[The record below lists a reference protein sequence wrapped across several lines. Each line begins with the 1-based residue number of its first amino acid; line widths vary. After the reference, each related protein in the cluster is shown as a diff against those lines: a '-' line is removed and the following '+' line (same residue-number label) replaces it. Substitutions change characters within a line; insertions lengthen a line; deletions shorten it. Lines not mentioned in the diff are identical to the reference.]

1 MDKTPSFTR
10 ENTSGADHSA
20 SIDLTMDDYEG
31 DSATA
36 SSMESHYGRMALK
49 RRLSISLTESM
60 MDPEEDGLHSAR
72 TRPSWS
78 FGRISKPNIFPRQ
91 KPVPPSL
98 SHGDIL
104 TIQSSHKRLRNEFA
118 SSNKQAVTGA
128 SIRNL
133 GVSRASSLHQADTE
147 DVQMLDGKPSN
158 FNSPAQMLRANSI
171 SITPR
176 RSSTHNLSAGNRMPL
191 TSGTGTSE
199 DEWGGIEIDRLYPLR
214 RSGSER
220 GRTTIPPGTEV
231 IDLEEAT
238 GNAIQDDRRFD
249 RFESDYLTDAEYE
262 IFLRS
267 ERRNSGQ
274 DSDSEVIEVD
284 DAKLIAN
291 LKRINLQG
299 RAGSTASKIFPL
311 PQVQHRNRTYKAG
324 KCVELNDGSFLR
336 IKSIHKDTSGEI
348 LLVGDLLLRT
358 NFQGPRMPKR
368 RNELVWVIMTNDLTD
383 DSKSSTT
390 MNLNSV
396 KCIRKVRFTNQR
408 YEKLNTTKHENALK
422 NKYDDV
428 NFGESFC
435 RIRRT
440 QIISDNGRK
449 VIEESIE
456 LIEESE
462 ADAGDRIDASK
473 LRDDW
478 RGVRTILGGSSSQ
491 TYQLITLDEGVS
503 GGADSIR
510 VQKHTYGEAF
520 CGAGGSSRGAVMAGL
535 KVKWAFDC
543 DRDAVVTYRANYD
556 SAGTQCYE
564 ETVAE
569 FLDRISRLPIHQQ
582 QEFMVDILH
591 ISPPCQ
597 PFSPAHTIE
606 NVEKDAKNRA
616 ALCSVLHLIQV
627 IKPRVVTIEETEG
640 LLSRHDEWFSTLI
653 HIFVYVGYSVRWKA
667 LRCEEYGVPQMRRRL
682 FLIASAPGEKPPQIA
697 KPTHGVGGADL
708 VTIRDSISNIPRAA
722 TAQKQLPTTRGVW
735 PKPSYSART
744 LCRTLTCGG
753 GPPHP
758 SGRRNFTLRELA
770 SLQTFP
776 WFHLFPVSGIT
787 IGRRQVGNAVP
798 PLMAKTLYEEI
809 IRTLQETDGVRGR
822 N

>member
-1 MDKTPSFTR
+1 MDKTLSSTH
-10 ENTSGADHSA
+10 ENTPGEGHSS
-20 SIDLTMDDYEG
+20 SIDLTMMDYED

-36 SSMESHYGRMALK
+36 SDVGSHYRCKAVK
-49 RRLSISLTESM
+49 RRLSISLTDSM
-60 MDPEEDGLHSAR
+60 MNFAEEVLHSTR
-72 TRPSWS
+72 IRPSWS
-78 FGRISKPNIFPRQ
+78 FGRISKPNISPRQ
-91 KPVPPSL
+91 KSVTPSL
-98 SHGDIL
+98 SHSDSMAIL
-104 TIQSSHKRLRNEFA
+104 PSHKRLRNEFA
-118 SSNKQAVTGA
+118 SSNKQALTGA

-158 FNSPAQMLRANSI
+158 FNSPAQMLRPNSI
-171 SITPR
+171 SLTPR
-176 RSSTHNLSAGNRMPL
+176 RSSTRNLSAGNRMPL
-191 TSGTGTSE
+191 ESGTGTSE
-199 DEWGGIEIDRLYPLR
+199 DRWGGIKIDRLYPLR
-214 RSGSER
+214 KSGSER

-238 GNAIQDDRRFD
+238 GKAIQDDRRFD
-249 RFESDYLTDAEYE
+249 RFESDYLTEAEYE
-262 IFLRS
+262 IYLRS

-324 KCVELNDGSFLR
+324 KCVELKDGSFLR

-348 LLVGDLLLRT
+348 WLVGDLLLRT

-491 TYQLITLDEGVS
+491 THQSIILDEGIS
-503 GGADSIR
+503 DGSDSINT
-510 VQKHTYGEAF
+510 QKYTF
-520 CGAGGSSRGAVMAGL
+520 
-535 KVKWAFDC
+535 
-543 DRDAVVTYRANYD
+543 
-556 SAGTQCYE
+556 
-564 ETVAE
+564 
-569 FLDRISRLPIHQQ
+569 
-582 QEFMVDILH
+582 
-591 ISPPCQ
+591 
-597 PFSPAHTIE
+597 
-606 NVEKDAKNRA
+606 
-616 ALCSVLHLIQV
+616 
-627 IKPRVVTIEETEG
+627 
-640 LLSRHDEWFSTLI
+640 
-653 HIFVYVGYSVRWKA
+653 
-667 LRCEEYGVPQMRRRL
+667 MRRVLWSWR
-682 FLIASAPGEKPPQIA
+682 
-697 KPTHGVGGADL
+697 
-708 VTIRDSISNIPRAA
+708 
-722 TAQKQLPTTRGVW
+722 
-735 PKPSYSART
+735 
-744 LCRTLTCGG
+744 
-753 GPPHP
+753 
-758 SGRRNFTLRELA
+758 
-770 SLQTFP
+770 
-776 WFHLFPVSGIT
+776 
-787 IGRRQVGNAVP
+787 
-798 PLMAKTLYEEI
+798 
-809 IRTLQETDGVRGR
+809 
-822 N
+822 